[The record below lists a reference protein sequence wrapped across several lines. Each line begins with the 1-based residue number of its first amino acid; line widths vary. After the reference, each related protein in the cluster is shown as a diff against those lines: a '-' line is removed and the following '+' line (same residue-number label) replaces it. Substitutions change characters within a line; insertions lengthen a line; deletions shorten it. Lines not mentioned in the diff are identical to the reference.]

1 MPDNLAGQTIGP
13 LITSRWVTGGTRV
26 CCKYTRTS
34 RPSKALI
41 RLTKVVLSLYLP
53 GWFMFKCFPHIQSGA
68 KNFFFVM
75 TLTKELE
82 KVDMAIAQKVLQG
95 NSYWAHSENL
105 TISMLCDE
113 REEVRRKAALW
124 IMKARRDFDP
134 AQHPRKFIPPAV
146 NFQVYMMVACNTKLQ
161 TLHCLY

>member
-1 MPDNLAGQTIGP
+1 MF
-13 LITSRWVTGGTRV
+13 
-26 CCKYTRTS
+26 
-34 RPSKALI
+34 
-41 RLTKVVLSLYLP
+41 

-95 NSYWAHSENL
+95 NSYWAHAENL

-124 IMKARRDFDP
+124 IMKARREFDP

-146 NFQVYMMVACNTKLQ
+146 NFQVDMIVAFYTILQ
-161 TLHCLY
+161 TLYCLY